1 MSKELTDVSD
11 RCGSCKFFMY
21 RVINDTLKKWGGICT
36 KPNRKTYHD
45 RSQKACKLY
54 EPYNDTESRKEL
66 EELDIKVEEDI
77 PTVQAVK
84 KGHWIHKND
93 DVFDWFECSE
103 CGYGDECEVN
113 YGCGMKYCPNCGAR
127 MVDDNND
134 R

>member
-21 RVINDTLKKWGGICT
+21 RVINDTLKKWGGYCT

-54 EPYNDTESRKEL
+54 EPYNDTRKEL

-77 PTVQAVK
+77 PIVQATK
-84 KGHWIHKND
+84 TGHWIYVDRGYFK
-93 DVFDWFECSE
+93 CSE
-103 CGYGDECEVN
+103 CGAHRDMPAFLEN
-113 YGCGMKYCPNCGAR
+113 YCPNCGADMR
-127 MVDDNND
+127 VGVMIK
-134 R
+134 

>member
-21 RVINDTLKKWGGICT
+21 RVINDTLKKWGGYCT

-54 EPYNDTESRKEL
+54 EPYNDTENLTDESRKEL

-77 PTVQAVK
+77 PTVQAIPIEEVLK
-84 KGHWIHKND
+84 IIE
-93 DVFDWFECSE
+93 FEEKWLSQTRMSIR
-103 CGYGDECEVN
+103 DIDIAFN
-113 YGCGMKYCPNCGAR
+113 AMKSKIKQIEGE
-127 MVDDNND
+127 
-134 R
+134 

>member
-1 MSKELTDVSD
+1 MELIDREQALNVLDAEAWSFTEYLQKDIGNVFDVHLACFAD
-11 RCGSCKFFMY
+11 DVRE
-21 RVINDTLKKWGGICT
+21 RLK
-36 KPNRKTYHD
+36 D
-45 RSQKACKLY
+45 M
-54 EPYNDTESRKEL
+54 
-66 EELDIKVEEDI
+66 

-103 CGYGDECEVN
+103 CGYGDEGEVN